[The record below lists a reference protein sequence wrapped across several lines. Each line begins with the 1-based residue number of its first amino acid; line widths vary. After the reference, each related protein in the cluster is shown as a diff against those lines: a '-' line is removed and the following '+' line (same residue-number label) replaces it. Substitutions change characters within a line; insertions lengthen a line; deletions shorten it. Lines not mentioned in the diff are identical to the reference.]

1 MELNLM
7 IIGAMVLLMAFGG
20 GYIELLNR
28 LEEKKRERIRKEIW
42 GRL

>member
-7 IIGAMVLLMAFGG
+7 IIGAMVLLMVIGG
-20 GYIELLNR
+20 GYVELLNR
-28 LEEKKRERIRKEIW
+28 LEEKKKMKVTKEIW

>member
-7 IIGAMVLLMAFGG
+7 IIGAMVLLMMFGG
-20 GYIELLNR
+20 VYIEILNR
-28 LEEKKRERIRKEIW
+28 LEEKRKERIRKEIW